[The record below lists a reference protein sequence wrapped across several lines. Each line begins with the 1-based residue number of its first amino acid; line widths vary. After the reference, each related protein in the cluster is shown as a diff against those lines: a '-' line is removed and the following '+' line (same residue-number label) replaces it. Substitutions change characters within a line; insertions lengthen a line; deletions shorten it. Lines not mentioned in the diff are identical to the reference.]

1 MDARLIPTVYDA
13 ARKVVQLQKLKD
25 EFKRCNE
32 VLNNDYDPYDEDPK
46 VLWRK
51 KKLVRYIERIAEQIT
66 HTEKELY
73 GNPELP
79 RATLSESKGSPT
91 THKEDSKQL

>member
-13 ARKVVQLQKLKD
+13 ARKVVQLEKLKD
-25 EFKRCNE
+25 EFKRCND
-32 VLNNDYDPYDEDPK
+32 VLNEYDPYDEDVK

-66 HTEKELY
+66 HIEKELY
-73 GNPELP
+73 GKPELP
-79 RATLSESKGSPT
+79 RAPLSEGEGSPT
-91 THKEDSKQL
+91 PHKEDSK